1 MIEDFL
7 LCLVLGIITSAG
19 ITYFVA
25 KKFLGDMWRG
35 ADSILGSFL
44 IVVALIDRSNPPVE
58 TSCCVILEKSLSIM
72 VGSLLNRRIF

>member
-44 IVVALIDRSNPPVE
+44 IVVILI
-58 TSCCVILEKSLSIM
+58 SLF
-72 VGSLLNRRIF
+72 IFCAFCATFLGTIVFRLIGWN

>member
-19 ITYFVA
+19 ITYFVT
-25 KKFLGDMWRG
+25 KKFLEDMWRG

-44 IVVALIDRSNPPVE
+44 IVVTLI
-58 TSCCVILEKSLSIM
+58 SLFIFCTFCTTFLGSI
-72 VGSLLNRRIF
+72 VFRLIGWN

>member
-44 IVVALIDRSNPPVE
+44 IVVALIG
-58 TSCCVILEKSLSIM
+58 LF
-72 VGSLLNRRIF
+72 IFCAFCATFLGAIVFRLIGWN

>member
-19 ITYFVA
+19 ITYFVV
-25 KKFLGDMWRG
+25 KKFFEDMWCG

-44 IVVALIDRSNPPVE
+44 IVVALI
-58 TSCCVILEKSLSIM
+58 SLFIFCTFCTTFLGSI
-72 VGSLLNRRIF
+72 VFRLIASVF

>member
-19 ITYFVA
+19 ITYFVT
-25 KKFLGDMWRG
+25 KKFLEDMWRG

-44 IVVALIDRSNPPVE
+44 IVVALIIFFIF
-58 TSCCVILEKSLSIM
+58 CVFCTTFLGSI
-72 VGSLLNRRIF
+72 VFRLIQLFWGQLFLD